1 MILEPERG
9 PGLQRIRNPH
19 ALTRWEV
26 ISAEVQIL
34 IPKRDSGPRIISAE
48 VQILIP
54 KRDWA
59 PGK

>member
-1 MILEPERG
+1 MILEPEGGPDSYPKRDPGPRG
-9 PGLQRIRNPH
+9 G
-19 ALTRWEV
+19 

-34 IPKRDSGPRIISAE
+34 IPKRDSAPRIISAE